1 MAKTNN
7 FIELNGKRY
16 DAVTGAFLGVGP
28 QPSSSA
34 KPLASYTKANPKPS
48 PAPSPIRGK
57 VVDGIMPSKTSLSGA
72 SHAPKPMKP
81 VKSMTPKPVVAHDI
95 KPIAHHKPQSAKTL
109 RRDIVKQPDIK
120 PQKPLKLQQPTD
132 LIQHKPGVLTVVP
145 KLSSDVVDPARATR
159 AQHVPQSSQIERFR
173 KQPAPR
179 PAHHSALAPSPRPAQ
194 RSMESISRVHTPM
207 HVEARHSLQPQKPGE
222 SDIFEQAIAYAKSH
236 EQPSP
241 HALTKVKAKRAHRRQ
256 KKIAGVFASVAMLA
270 ALSGFIFWQN
280 RADIELQL
288 ASARSGVP
296 ASMPTYRPDGYAVRG
311 MTYSPGTVTIGFKS
325 SGNSFNVVQKS
336 SNWDSETLLQNYV
349 ATSGQAYNTYSAA
362 GRTVYV
368 YGNDNATWV
377 NGGIW
382 YQIND
387 QGQLSKD
394 QLINLATSM

>member
-16 DAVTGAFLGVGP
+16 DAVTGAFLGVGS
-28 QPSSSA
+28 QPSPTA
-34 KPLASYTKANPKPS
+34 KPLASYMKAS
-48 PAPSPIRGK
+48 PNRGK
-57 VVDGIMPSKTSLSGA
+57 VMDGVVPSKA
-72 SHAPKPMKP
+72 AHAAVAHALKPLA
-81 VKSMTPKPVVAHDI
+81 PKPVVAHHI

-109 RRDIVKQPDIK
+109 RRDIVKPPAIK

-132 LIQHKPGVLTVVP
+132 LVQHKPGELTVVP

-159 AQHVPQSSQIERFR
+159 AQHVPQSPQIERFR
-173 KQPAPR
+173 KPQTPR
-179 PAHHSALAPSPRPAQ
+179 AAHHSALTPSRPIN
-194 RSMESISRVHTPM
+194 RSMEPVSHTRSPI
-207 HVEARHSLQPQKPGE
+207 HVETRHVLPVNKPAAT
-222 SDIFEQAIAYAKSH
+222 DIFEQAIAYAKSH

-241 HALTKVKAKRAHRRQ
+241 KAIGHQKAKRSHRRQ
-256 KKIAGVFASVAMLA
+256 KKIAGVFASIAMLA

-296 ASMPTYRPDGYAVRG
+296 ASMPAYKPTGYAVKG
-311 MTYSPGTVTIGFKS
+311 MTYSPGTVTIGFK
-325 SGNSFNVVQKS
+325 GNTGSFNVVQKS

-349 ATSGQAYNTYSAA
+349 ATSGQAYSAYSAA

-387 QGQLSKD
+387 QGQLNKD

>member
-1 MAKTNN
+1 MKGKLSVAKTNN

-16 DAVTGAFLGVGP
+16 DAVTGAFLGVGL
-28 QPSSSA
+28 QPTSDA
-34 KPLASYTKANPKPS
+34 KPLASYMKAS
-48 PAPSPIRGK
+48 PNHGK
-57 VVDGIMPSKTSLSGA
+57 VMDGIMPSKA
-72 SHAPKPMKP
+72 AHAAVAHALKPA
-81 VKSMTPKPVVAHDI
+81 VPKPVVTHLV

-109 RRDIVKQPDIK
+109 RRDIVKLPIIK

-132 LIQHKPGVLTVVP
+132 IMQHKPGVLTVVP

-159 AQHVPQSSQIERFR
+159 AQHVPQSPQIERFR
-173 KQPAPR
+173 KQQTPR
-179 PAHHSALAPSPRPAQ
+179 PTHHAALAPSRPIN
-194 RSMESISRVHTPM
+194 RSMEPVSHVRTPM
-207 HVEARHSLQPQKPGE
+207 RVEGRQVLPANKPAE
-222 SDIFEQAIAYAKSH
+222 TDIFEQAIAYAKSH

-241 HALTKVKAKRAHRRQ
+241 KAIGHQKAKRSHRRQ

-296 ASMPTYRPDGYAVRG
+296 ASMPAYRPSGYAIKG
-311 MTYSPGTVTIGFKS
+311 MTYSPGTVTIGFL
-325 SGNSFNVVQKS
+325 GNSGSFSVVQKS

-349 ATSGQAYNTYSAA
+349 ATSGQAYNAYSAA